1 MPILNPQVEKMGT
14 VCSWDD
20 QQSWHNCIIY
30 FSVHARGENIT
41 NTGAWSNGD
50 RKKAFKLGVANK
62 TSAYILYLLSYSC
75 R

>member
-1 MPILNPQVEKMGT
+1 MPILNLPGEKIDT

-20 QQSWHNCIIY
+20 QLGWHNCIID
-30 FSVHARGENIT
+30 FSVHAGGEKIV

-50 RKKAFKLGVANK
+50 NLKAFFLGVANK
-62 TSAYILYLLSYSC
+62 TSAYTLYLLSYSC